1 VNPEIA
7 DDLNAT
13 FNAKLMW
20 PVKGAAIGAGLIAVG
35 QLLNLPYS
43 IRLGM
48 FLIPTLADVGLQ
60 WGNKA
65 AQFKSLEFLDYLL

>member
-1 VNPEIA
+1 MNPDIA
-7 DDLNAT
+7 DDLNST
-13 FNAKLMW
+13 FNAKFMW

-43 IRLGM
+43 VRLGM
-48 FLIPTLADVGLQ
+48 FLIPTLAEVGLQ